1 MYSEVSNMHMI
12 RVCEQWA
19 QDEDARS
26 LWSDH
31 DVGEVFKWCKSQR
44 GRLPNLDKL
53 TSGGG
58 QLFKLIQARAS
69 PLAACPPPSPL
80 PSPSPPLAE

>member
-12 RVCEQWA
+12 RVCEQWS
-19 QDEDARS
+19 QDEEARS

-58 QLFKLIQARAS
+58 QLFKLIQALSRQR
-69 PLAACPPPSPL
+69 
-80 PSPSPPLAE
+80 

>member
-12 RVCEQWA
+12 RVCEQWS
-19 QDEDARS
+19 QDEEARS

-58 QLFKLIQARAS
+58 QLFKLIQARVPPRGPAAPPAPS
-69 PLAACPPPSPL
+69 LAPFYHL
-80 PSPSPPLAE
+80 